1 MSTVLLVYFFGALAL
16 SLVCSTLA
24 DWLAYTV
31 GAEIEGRFGI
41 SVAACFVPTV
51 VPLLAYGNFG
61 VTDALGLLASLLAA
75 SLVFWWFRRAQ
86 SRAVNVNR
94 PRVSQ

>member
-24 DWLAYTV
+24 DWVAYTL

-41 SVAACFVPTV
+41 SVAGCFVPAAI
-51 VPLLAYGNFG
+51 PLLAYGTFG

-75 SLVFWWFRRAQ
+75 TVTFWWFRRTQ
-86 SRAVNVNR
+86 SGAVNISR
-94 PRVSQ
+94 PRVG